1 MKALSISRICLVG
14 MLIVGLAVGLFIES
28 SVWSP
33 HVLRGKELLNVR
45 GTGGPD
51 CQLYKS
57 PKSTNCPSN
66 CTGSTRNDC
75 SGDEGTATKGC
86 YIVSGSVCGQDTET
100 GEPCNAMTAGWC
112 DCYT

>member
-28 SVWSP
+28 SIGSP

-45 GTGGPD
+45 GTGEPE

-57 PKSTNCPSN
+57 CEDSDCPSH
-66 CTGSTRNDC
+66 C
-75 SGDEGTATKGC
+75 SGDKHSKCSGSGGSATKGC
-86 YIVSGSVCGQDTET
+86 YDIAVIDICGISDDPEKNCHNTSCGGCT
-100 GEPCNAMTAGWC
+100 CP
-112 DCYT
+112 